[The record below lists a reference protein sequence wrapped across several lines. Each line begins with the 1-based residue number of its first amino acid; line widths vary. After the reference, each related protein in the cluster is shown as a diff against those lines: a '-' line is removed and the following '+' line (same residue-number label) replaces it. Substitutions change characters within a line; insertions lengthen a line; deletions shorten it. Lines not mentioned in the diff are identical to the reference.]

1 MDILKKCF
9 IRLLSFGW
17 SLSMKCVSMSNKACQ
32 SRATVIDVNSSKSL
46 DYPLG
51 CTTIGHPYVRICV
64 PGKVKSYESERI

>member
-1 MDILKKCF
+1 
-9 IRLLSFGW
+9 
-17 SLSMKCVSMSNKACQ
+17 MKCVSMSNKACQ